1 MFATFLVGL
10 REGLEAVLVVSI
22 LVAFLVKTDQ
32 RRYLPHVWGGVVVAV
47 LLSIGAGAALQY
59 GSTKLSF
66 TGQERFEAITSV
78 LAVVFVTWMIFW
90 MRVAAKRMAGHLREQ
105 LSEAIGMGPFAV
117 VLIAFLAVVREGL
130 ETALIL
136 YAMADFADDPAA
148 SLGAAGGGILVAVA
162 IGFGLFHGAVRVN
175 LTRFFTWTGVL
186 LIFVA
191 AGLLK
196 YGVHDFQEAGDLPGL
211 DRIAFDLSGVL
222 TPGTWYAEILSGM
235 FNLTPTP
242 TVIEMVAWAAYL
254 VPVLI
259 LFLLPRRA
267 SKPQPDRTPAAA
279 ASEPSE

>member
-32 RRYLPHVWGGVVVAV
+32 RRYLPHVWGGVAVAV
-47 LLSIGAGAALQY
+47 ALSIGAGAALQY
-59 GSTKLSF
+59 GSAKLSF
-66 TGQERFEAITSV
+66 TGQERFEAWASV

-90 MRVAAKRMAGHLREQ
+90 MRVAAKRIAAHLREQ
-105 LSEAIGMGPFAV
+105 LSDAIGMGPFAV
-117 VLIAFLAVVREGL
+117 VFIAFLAVVREGL

-136 YAMADFADDPAA
+136 YSMVDFAENPAA
-148 SLGAAGGGILVAVA
+148 SLGAAGGGIAVA
-162 IGFGLFHGAVRVN
+162 IAVGFGLYHGAIRVN

-211 DRIAFDLSGVL
+211 SDIAFDVSAVFP
-222 TPGTWYAEILSGM
+222 PGAWYAEVLSGM

-242 TVIEMVAWAAYL
+242 SVIETLAWAAYL
-254 VPVLI
+254 VPVLV
-259 LFLLPRRA
+259 LFLLPRRSPRQEPERA
-267 SKPQPDRTPAAA
+267 PAE
-279 ASEPSE
+279 ASEKSE

>member
-32 RRYLPHVWGGVVVAV
+32 RRYLPHVWGGVAAAVA
-47 LLSIGAGAALQY
+47 LSIGAGAALQY
-59 GSTKLSF
+59 GSTRLSF
-66 TGQERFEAITSV
+66 TGQERFEAVTSV
-78 LAVVFVTWMIFW
+78 LAVLFVTWMIFW
-90 MRVAAKRMAGHLREQ
+90 MRVAAKRIAAQLRGQ
-105 LSEAIGMGPFAV
+105 LSEAIGMGPLAV
-117 VLIAFLAVVREGL
+117 VFIAFLAVVREGL

-136 YAMADFADDPAA
+136 YAMVDFADDPAA
-148 SLGAAGGGILVAVA
+148 SLGAAGGGIAAAVA
-162 IGFGLFHGAVRVN
+162 IGFGLYHGAIRVN

-186 LIFVA
+186 LVFVA

-211 DRIAFDLSGVL
+211 GDLAFDLSAVL
-222 TPGTWYAEILSGM
+222 RPGTWYAEVLSGM

-242 TVIEMVAWAAYL
+242 TVIETVAWAAYL

-259 LFLLPRRA
+259 LFLLPRR
-267 SKPQPDRTPAAA
+267 STRQEPDRAPAPAG
-279 ASEPSE
+279 EKPE

>member
-32 RRYLPHVWGGVVVAV
+32 RRYLPHVWGGVAVAV

-78 LAVVFVTWMIFW
+78 LAVAFVTWMIFW

-117 VLIAFLAVVREGL
+117 VLIAFLAVIREGL

-136 YAMADFADDPAA
+136 YAMVDFAENPAA

-162 IGFGLFHGAVRVN
+162 IGFGLYYGAVRVD

-211 DRIAFDLSGVL
+211 GDTAFDLSGVL
-222 TPGTWYAEILSGM
+222 TPGTWYAEVLSGM

-242 TVIEMVAWAAYL
+242 TVIEMAAWAAYL

-259 LFLLPRRA
+259 LFLLPRR
-267 SKPQPDRTPAAA
+267 SPRQQPERAPEA

>member
-32 RRYLPHVWGGVVVAV
+32 RRYLPHVWTGVAV
-47 LLSIGAGAALQY
+47 AVVLSIGAGAALQY
-59 GSTKLSF
+59 GSARLTF
-66 TGQERFEAITSV
+66 TGQERFEAWASV

-90 MRVAAKRMAGHLREQ
+90 MRVAAKRIAAQLREQ
-105 LSEAIGMGPFAV
+105 LSDAIGMGPFAV

-136 YAMADFADDPAA
+136 YSMVDFAENPAA
-148 SLGAAGGGILVAVA
+148 SLGAAGGGIAVA
-162 IGFGLFHGAVRVN
+162 IAVGIGLYHGAIRVN

-211 DRIAFDLSGVL
+211 NDIAFDVSGAFP
-222 TPGTWYAEILSGM
+222 PGAWYAEVLSGM

-242 TVIEMVAWAAYL
+242 TVIETLAWAAYL
-254 VPVLI
+254 VPVLV
-259 LFLLPRRA
+259 LFLLPRRGPRQEPERA
-267 SKPQPDRTPAAA
+267 PTE
-279 ASEPSE
+279 ASEKSE